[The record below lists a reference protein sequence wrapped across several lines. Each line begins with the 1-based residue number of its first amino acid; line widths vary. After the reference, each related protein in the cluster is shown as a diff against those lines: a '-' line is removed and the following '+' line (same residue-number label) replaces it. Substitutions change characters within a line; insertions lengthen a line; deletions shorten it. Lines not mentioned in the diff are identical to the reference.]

1 MHHHGV
7 LSTNTHQYI
16 NTLSRAH
23 KTFLTMRRNNC
34 FVCIIRPVF
43 LICRLTAFAANCSC
57 LHCRPPS
64 PARFYKSRFLF
75 VCALIA
81 SIFLTARVCA
91 AVATL
96 SKIHLNEIWLPLAN
110 IAITSTATHMI
121 ITSLVNLD
129 LQIKHVH
136 GLLFVIS
143 NKRSYA
149 VEEFMGSGF
158 QKTICLMF
166 CEKYAPILVSTFLI
180 IGQQLYQ
187 HITLNLVLTLI
198 TMLVNISA
206 GLSTFL
212 LFLLVIEIYYWLFGK
227 CHRQIKTVLCERQ
240 THQSLLL
247 EKLKKL
253 QKLQLVVFRNFQ
265 MVQDIYNV
273 SLLVYWFCGCSVSVL
288 NFFLLVHAF
297 EEERRPTDEEL
308 LLFVECIFACFGACT
323 TIAKI
328 EKLRDMVS

>member
-1 MHHHGV
+1 
-7 LSTNTHQYI
+7 
-16 NTLSRAH
+16 
-23 KTFLTMRRNNC
+23 
-34 FVCIIRPVF
+34 
-43 LICRLTAFAANCSC
+43 
-57 LHCRPPS
+57 
-64 PARFYKSRFLF
+64 

-110 IAITSTATHMI
+110 IAITSTAAHMI

-143 NKRSYA
+143 NKRRYA

-180 IGQQLYQ
+180 VGQQLYQ

-253 QKLQLVVFRNFQ
+253 QKLQLVVFQNFQ